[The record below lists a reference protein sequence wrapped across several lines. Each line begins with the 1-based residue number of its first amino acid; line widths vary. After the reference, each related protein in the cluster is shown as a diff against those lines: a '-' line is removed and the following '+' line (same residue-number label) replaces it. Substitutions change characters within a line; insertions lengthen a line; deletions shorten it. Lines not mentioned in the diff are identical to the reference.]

1 MVLRAAVTDVG
12 NGGAVDGHAACRA
25 SEGEVAVVAE
35 NLVGMDLA
43 GGGRAEGVCRNHG
56 GVVDE
61 MAEAALVDH
70 VICQFI
76 DFSAWEIVIPEEGEL
91 GGRVAVW
98 EGAIPVRTRRRGS
111 EEAVEETAVG
121 TVDMRCGGRSGM
133 DMRCRS
139 RGGSSG
145 WL

>member
-1 MVLRAAVTDVG
+1 MVLGSAPADVRDG
-12 NGGAVDGHAACRA
+12 VAVDGHAAGRA
-25 SEGEVAVVAE
+25 AEGEVAIVAE

-43 GGGRAEGVCRNHG
+43 GDGGAEGVLRNHG

-98 EGAIPVRTRRRGS
+98 EGAIAVRTRRRGS
-111 EEAVEETAVG
+111 
-121 TVDMRCGGRSGM
+121 
-133 DMRCRS
+133 
-139 RGGSSG
+139 
-145 WL
+145 